1 LGLKTALKN
10 QSFTIDED
18 DFNEA
23 YSNQEK
29 PLNNA
34 EIKEFVEI
42 NGSNLDTKGLDNL
55 SRLAV
60 VRMSSA
66 CLLFLITLM

>member
-1 LGLKTALKN
+1 MKT
-10 QSFTIDED
+10 D

-29 PLNNA
+29 PLSNA

-55 SRLAV
+55 SRLA
-60 VRMSSA
+60 
-66 CLLFLITLM
+66 LFF